1 MQQFFWTIASWQ
13 LNFLALPWSLIIIQ
27 LLTASELNNSFQ
39 ANNIDFNPENDFFP
53 HSFIH
58 FFIFCCGSW
67 MKANETE
74 EVDKERERLERNFFF
89 ISTIPHTNLYFY
101 YYRCFLK
108 SVSNRDMCE
117 MKGKISYYLFNNRII
132 KEQRAE

>member
-1 MQQFFWTIASWQ
+1 
-13 LNFLALPWSLIIIQ
+13 
-27 LLTASELNNSFQ
+27 
-39 ANNIDFNPENDFFP
+39 
-53 HSFIH
+53 
-58 FFIFCCGSW
+58 

>member
-1 MQQFFWTIASWQ
+1 
-13 LNFLALPWSLIIIQ
+13 
-27 LLTASELNNSFQ
+27 
-39 ANNIDFNPENDFFP
+39 
-53 HSFIH
+53 
-58 FFIFCCGSW
+58 
-67 MKANETE
+67 MKQK
-74 EVDKERERLERNFFF
+74 EVDKERERDWNETFF